1 MNLQAQSL
9 LKGNPLFEDAI
20 SLTQELIAFESV
32 TPDNEG
38 RLSLIKEAETVIHQ
52 KLGVFPRG
60 STSGRT
66 SDGHFFRDICPQ
78 VIEMG
83 LPNKTIHQENEHVAA
98 EDIAVLAELYQTLF
112 TRLLEEQTGEG

>member
-52 KLGVFPRG
+52 ELGVFPRG
-60 STSGRT
+60 SA
-66 SDGHFFRDICPQ
+66 Q
-78 VIEMG
+78 AG
-83 LPNKTIHQENEHVAA
+83 LQMDT
-98 EDIAVLAELYQTLF
+98 F
-112 TRLLEEQTGEG
+112 